1 MKDKKL
7 DERLKFFV
15 GKISYQDSR
24 WKNQSYEKRRAKIY
38 EALYNSDLT

>member
-24 WKNQSYEKRRAKIY
+24 WKNQSYEKRRGKFMRHYII
-38 EALYNSDLT
+38 LI